1 MKTAD
6 LVLATNS
13 ETNRAFNI
21 GALAAVLGTLGGVV
35 LLYHFS
41 VLSFTEMVLWS
52 MVGVPVVGFSTA
64 IFLAGWLGYS
74 AEAQNRSLRY
84 AVELNYESDE

>member
-13 ETNRAFNI
+13 ETDRAFNT
-21 GALAAVLGTLGGVV
+21 GALAAILGTLGGVV
-35 LLYHFS
+35 LLYYFS
-41 VLSFTEMVLWS
+41 VLSLTEMVLWG

-64 IFLAGWLGYS
+64 ILLAGWLGYS
-74 AEAQNRSLRY
+74 AEARTRSLRY
-84 AVELNYESDE
+84 AVELNYESGE